1 MTTIFN
7 VDTKVMRLSEKE
19 SNKSR
24 RNEVKKL
31 ITIFI
36 ACFIITLVGCAVESN
51 EHEDEAKTLSSSS
64 IDTITD
70 NSPSVSEVME
80 ASEVSIGRN
89 ESGFDTKTNQTITL
103 GGIDFSFPAYF
114 DVLGNDSTEKLM
126 HYYPEEEDYYATLL
140 FQTEDYL
147 GTQEDFNNAIPD
159 IVESTMEIAKI
170 PSSDIKKSEE
180 ITIAGLPGWTI
191 TYTRSDTES
200 GDVTST
206 KSYSFAYNINVEKVV
221 MISCAYDSNDKSQ
234 YDYLGDCQKVLKTA
248 KLIES
253 TKPSNEQFS
262 EYKLIEVDSCD
273 LSGYREPNVVVEIG
287 YGDREYWAFTNEYGQ
302 LVRVIA
308 DEIILQDD
316 SNESVSS
323 SGRYCSDEA
332 KVPGVESD
340 VLDEG
345 HVIADSLGGVSNAY
359 NITPQDST
367 LNRHGDQAYME
378 DTIRKAGGATN
389 FEAIITYPNTKTQI
403 PSSYQYTYT
412 LKGNVIVDKFD
423 NVNPDEV
430 NESLGLTGGETSQPN
445 STNTKDDLSSVDT
458 NGNGKVTIKEA
469 KAAGYSMPITRDHW
483 LYKYMD
489 DRDGDGMV
497 GE

>member
-1 MTTIFN
+1 
-7 VDTKVMRLSEKE
+7 MRFSEKE
-19 SNKSR
+19 SNKLR
-24 RNEVKKL
+24 RNEVKK
-31 ITIFI
+31 IISIFI
-36 ACFIITLVGCAVESN
+36 ACFIITLVGCSVDSN
-51 EHEDEAKTLSSSS
+51 GHEDEAKTPSSSS
-64 IDTITD
+64 ISTKAENNASASKVT
-70 NSPSVSEVME
+70 E
-80 ASEVSIGRN
+80 ASGVSSDRN
-89 ESGFDTKTNQTITL
+89 VSGFDSKSNNTITW
-103 GGIDFSFPAYF
+103 GGINFSFPSYF
-114 DVLGNDSTEKLM
+114 DMLYEGSTEKLM
-126 HYYPEEEDYYATLL
+126 HYYPEEKDYYASLL
-140 FQTEDYL
+140 FQTEDFS
-147 GTQEDFNNAIPD
+147 GTQEDFNNARPN
-159 IVESTMEIAKI
+159 IVESTLEIAKI
-170 PSSDIKKSEE
+170 SNSDLKKSEE

-191 TYTRSDTES
+191 TYTRPDTD
-200 GDVTST
+200 GDGSTST
-206 KSYSFAYNINVEKVV
+206 ISYSFAYNIDTGKVV
-221 MISCAYDSNDKSQ
+221 MITCTYDSNDKSQ
-234 YDYLGDCQKVLKTA
+234 YDYLGDYQKVLKAA

-253 TKPSNEQFS
+253 TKPSNELFS
-262 EYKLIEVDSCD
+262 GYKLIEVDGGD
-273 LSGYREPNVVVEIG
+273 LSGHREPNVVVDIG

-316 SNESVSS
+316 RNEPVLS
-323 SGRYCSDEA
+323 SGRYYPDEA

-345 HVIADSLGGVSNAY
+345 HIIADSLGGVSNAY

-430 NESLGLTGGETSQPN
+430 NASLGLTGDETSKPN
-445 STNTKDDLSSVDT
+445 STNTKGDLAKVDT

-469 KAAGYSMPITRDHW
+469 KAAGYSMPITSDHW